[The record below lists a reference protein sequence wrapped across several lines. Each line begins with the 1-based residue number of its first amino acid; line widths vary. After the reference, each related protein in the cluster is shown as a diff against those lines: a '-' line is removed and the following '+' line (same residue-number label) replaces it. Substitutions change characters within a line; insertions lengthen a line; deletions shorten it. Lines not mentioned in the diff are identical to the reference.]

1 MVTESKMAEHG
12 EWNRKGGT
20 LSDVT
25 AKKEYGV
32 DRNFIIKGIEAGKI
46 EYRDGSIWGN
56 PYLKVLRSQLEN
68 FIVAE
73 FGPEHLTRI
82 KNEFELRM
90 IKKQISE
97 TKKKMN
103 ALEFRKKELESSIL
117 GTFGRH
123 KEGI

>member
-1 MVTESKMAEHG
+1 MAEHG